1 MSISLVDMF
10 MFLQSVRNP
19 NSFKLVV
26 RRLEEVALSV
36 RGMERV
42 QELQRWLVAIKE
54 IDKDHKY
61 LVHIE
66 ERNNEQVHISD
77 DGSAS
82 PRKSSLVSLLDWE
95 FGIILLCYFLIPVHY
110 KFYLIPQDVE

>member
-19 NSFKLVV
+19 TSFKLAV

-42 QELQRWLVAIKE
+42 QELRRWLVSIRE
-54 IDKDHKY
+54 IDKDCKSS
-61 LVHIE
+61 VQIG

-82 PRKSSLVSLLDWE
+82 PRKDSLVSLLDWE
-95 FGIILLCYFLIPVHY
+95 FGIILLCYFIFPVHY
-110 KFYLIPQDVE
+110 KFYLIPQYVE